1 LLHELALH
9 RVGVDARVTEY
20 TRDFAN
26 WHDALPFALAVAR
39 KLAHRCPLPLD
50 VDSLVM
56 EALWRAQVGGAVL
69 SKGYVHLRISGAVKD
84 EMRRVAEGQR
94 GNYQGAG
101 AFIDVD
107 DAGGIVDGSLLDVEE
122 SIDRRRG
129 IDLLPRAARH
139 LVGEMVAGKTLEEIA
154 HDLRVTPPR
163 ISQVIAQLRAKPS
176 SVTRLPGT
184 IDLRGELQRA
194 ARRFLELA
202 IAGTTSSTALAQ
214 RIGAARTT
222 AFRWVGPDRPLP
234 QGIIAGTGGPL
245 QAHLHRVGLGLTRK
259 AFARAEGS
267 VEGAARL
274 LGVSVMTARR
284 WWRQLPQSA
293 VDRRIRQDLSTA
305 TMIELRAQGL
315 SAHAIGKRLGCT
327 GSAVRWRL
335 ARCSTQVPRA
345 ASRAGGDPRTSAS

>member
-1 LLHELALH
+1 
-9 RVGVDARVTEY
+9 
-20 TRDFAN
+20 
-26 WHDALPFALAVAR
+26 
-39 KLAHRCPLPLD
+39 
-50 VDSLVM
+50 M
-56 EALWRAQVGGAVL
+56 EALWKAEVSGAVF

-101 AFIDVD
+101 AFIDID
-107 DAGGIVDGSLLDVEE
+107 DAGGIVDGSLLDVAE

-129 IDLLPRAARH
+129 IDSLPRAARH
-139 LVGEMVAGKTLEEIA
+139 LEIA

-234 QGIIAGTGGPL
+234 KGIIEGRGGPL
-245 QAHLHRVGLGLTRK
+245 QAHLHQVGLGLVEK
-259 AFARAEGS
+259 AVVRSKGS
-267 VEGAARL
+267 VDVAARL
-274 LGVSVMTARR
+274 LGCSVMTARR
-284 WWRQLPQSA
+284 WYRPAPGECRRSA
-293 VDRRIRQDLSTA
+293 
-305 TMIELRAQGL
+305 RAPGPL
-315 SAHAIGKRLGCT
+315 D
-327 GSAVRWRL
+327 
-335 ARCSTQVPRA
+335 
-345 ASRAGGDPRTSAS
+345 GGDDRAPGPGAERPRDRQAARVHRECGQVAARSV

>member
-1 LLHELALH
+1 LYDKLFDAFALH
-9 RVGVDARVTEY
+9 RLGVDARVTEY
-20 TRDFAN
+20 TRDFAS

-39 KLAHRCPLPLD
+39 KLARRCPFVLD

-101 AFIDVD
+101 AFLDVD

-129 IDLLPRAARH
+129 IDSLPRAARH
-139 LVGEMVAGKTLEEIA
+139 LVGEVIAGKSLEEIA
-154 HDLRVTPPR
+154 EDLRVTPAR
-163 ISQVIAQLRAKPS
+163 ISQVVAQLRAKPS

-184 IDLRGELQRA
+184 VDLRGELQRA
-194 ARRFLELA
+194 AQKYLTQA
-202 IAGTTSSTALAQ
+202 IQGTTSSTALAQ

-222 AFRWVGPDRPLP
+222 AFRWVGPDQPLP

-245 QAHLHRVGLGLTRK
+245 QAHLHGVGLGLVGK
-259 AFARAEGS
+259 AFVRSKGS
-267 VEGAARL
+267 VDVAARL
-274 LGVSVMTARR
+274 LGCSVMTARR
-284 WWRQLPQSA
+284 WWRQLPESA
-293 VDRRIRQDLSTA
+293 VDRRVRQDLSTA
-305 TMIELRAQGL
+305 TMIELRGQGL
-315 SAHAIGKRLGCT
+315 TSHAIGKRLGCT

-345 ASRAGGDPRTSAS
+345 ATRVTREP